1 LSVEGGR
8 PKKRAFFFAQE
19 LSAAHAPFPTWAY
32 IACSASLLGAVA
44 TSLLAAPGLL
54 GVLGGSL
61 AIVMIAIAV
70 VDARLFI
77 IPDSL
82 VLAGLGLGLLQPF
95 MVQSETFSAAMISSL
110 LRGLA
115 LALAFWSLRN
125 VHMWLRKREGI
136 GLGDVKLAA
145 VAGVWLD
152 WLAIILA
159 VEIAALAA
167 LAMVAILAM
176 RGRAITGETRVPFGC
191 FFAPAIWLAWLL
203 DIYFLQTVF

>member
-1 LSVEGGR
+1 
-8 PKKRAFFFAQE
+8 
-19 LSAAHAPFPTWAY
+19 
-32 IACSASLLGAVA
+32 
-44 TSLLAAPGLL
+44 
-54 GVLGGSL
+54 
-61 AIVMIAIAV
+61 MIAIAV

-77 IPDSL
+77 VPDSL

-167 LAMVAILAM
+167 LAIVAILAM